1 MVGMCLLTYHLSFS
15 DITYRILCYKFGHT
29 KMVNTIAAS
38 VRTKNVTHQIQIKDT
53 LWVYQRLAL

>member
-1 MVGMCLLTYHLSFS
+1 MVY
-15 DITYRILCYKFGHT
+15 
-29 KMVNTIAAS
+29 TIAAS